1 MMRPEKIHI
10 DIPATLGPPPYF
22 LCEILEDWEFKDKKR
37 TDNLLGYK
45 YVTAFPELALE
56 RIAVKIPGKK
66 LIELQ
71 DGEIA
76 EISFENLELKA
87 YATEKRQLNLSAKAT
102 GISVISD
109 KKG

>member
-1 MMRPEKIHI
+1 MRADKIHV
-10 DIPATLGPPPYF
+10 DARQTLGEPPYW
-22 LCEILEDWEFKDKKR
+22 LCEVLEDWEYKEKIR

-56 RIAVKIPGKK
+56 RISVKIPGKK

-76 EISFENLELKA
+76 EVTFENLELKV
-87 YATEKRQLNLSAKAT
+87 YATEKRQVGVSAKAT
-102 GISVISD
+102 GISVVSA